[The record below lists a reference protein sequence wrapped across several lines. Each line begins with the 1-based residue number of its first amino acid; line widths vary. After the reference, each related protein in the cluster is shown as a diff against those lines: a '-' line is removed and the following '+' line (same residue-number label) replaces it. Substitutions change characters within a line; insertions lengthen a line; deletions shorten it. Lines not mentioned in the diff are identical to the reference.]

1 MKALLLGALASTA
14 AKKWLRLVAFKEQ
27 VSISQYCTWLE
38 VGRLKTVRGGLG
50 LSFSCWPT
58 GPLFGLGRLSNL
70 GDVLFLLRLVRLIG
84 SHLWP

>member
-27 VSISQYCTWLE
+27 VSIFQSTTWLE

-70 GDVLFLLRLVRLIG
+70 DNVLFLLRLVRLI
-84 SHLWP
+84 

>member
-1 MKALLLGALASTA
+1 MKALLLVALASTA

-27 VSISQYCTWLE
+27 VSIFQSTWLE

-70 GDVLFLLRLVRLIG
+70 DDVLFLLRLVRLIG
-84 SHLWP
+84 SHLCP

>member
-14 AKKWLRLVAFKEQ
+14 TKKVAFKEQ
-27 VSISQYCTWLE
+27 VSIFQSTWLE

-70 GDVLFLLRLVRLIG
+70 DDVLFLLRLVRLIG
-84 SHLWP
+84 SHLCP

>member
-27 VSISQYCTWLE
+27 VSIFQYCTWLE

-70 GDVLFLLRLVRLIG
+70 DEVLFLLRLVRLIG

>member
-1 MKALLLGALASTA
+1 MKAVLLGALASTA
-14 AKKWLRLVAFKEQ
+14 AKKWLRLVAFKEW
-27 VSISQYCTWLE
+27 VSIFQCTWLE

-70 GDVLFLLRLVRLIG
+70 DDLVLFLLRLVRLIG
-84 SHLWP
+84 SHLCP